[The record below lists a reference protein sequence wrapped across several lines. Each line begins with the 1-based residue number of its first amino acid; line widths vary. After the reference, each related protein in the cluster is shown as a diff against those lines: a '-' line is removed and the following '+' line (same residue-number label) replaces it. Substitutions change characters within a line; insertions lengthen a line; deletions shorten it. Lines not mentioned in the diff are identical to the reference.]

1 VAQLQKKESARKMT
15 SMFETKA
22 EKLGGVSLR
31 VKPLGKA
38 EAGFVA
44 RGCTMSGFNGF
55 ARSDGG
61 ADDFLEYDIAIDTMD
76 ASGAAIDC
84 AVGLAIKGSLR
95 GCWRHRLDPELARF
109 QAYAHL
115 RNAFARGSSHRFT
128 LTLRDLGR
136 LESMRIGHAGHGL
149 DQSWGLER
157 VTVRVEARDET
168 TVFEYGK
175 VIDKHIPYEDA
186 GRTGSKHGWRGV
198 TIAGAAQAKL
208 GQTTLVQLNVIG
220 CTKLR
225 KADKFGK
232 SDPYVVVV
240 VDGKRAGQTEVI
252 QDDQNP
258 RWGEADGLGEPI
270 DVTVHERSVVT
281 VAVYDADGDADVGDG
296 LPDGDDDHLGEVVLT
311 GAQICA
317 LPEHDDDGGHAILEL
332 QPGDNHKA
340 SGSIELSRE

>member
-1 VAQLQKKESARKMT
+1 MQMVLLAALAARTTNALTAQVAP
-15 SMFETKA
+15 KA
-22 EKLGGVSLR
+22 
-31 VKPLGKA
+31 
-38 EAGFVA
+38 
-44 RGCTMSGFNGF
+44 
-55 ARSDGG
+55 
-61 ADDFLEYDIAIDTMD
+61 
-76 ASGAAIDC
+76 
-84 AVGLAIKGSLR
+84 AVIS
-95 GCWRHRLDPELARF
+95 E
-109 QAYAHL
+109 
-115 RNAFARGSSHRFT
+115 HRFRQLCEAAVRCGRPVEMQGRRVALTDTFRVMRQDELTIHGPGRIDGSGHSVFQIEGNGNT